1 MPRPT
6 TPYAALASAALAL
19 LLAASRPASAADLDD
34 VRAELTRNIQTSQ
47 RELSAAEATVGRER
61 GELAQRLAA
70 AQNRVLDLREKA
82 AAARRLADEKTLT
95 LQQIETR
102 LNTWRDQSRFQKNL
116 LAGFL
121 DKTGKRRLSE
131 QQGEIDMRKD
141 LALLA
146 QHVDAQQ
153 ARLHPRWQKGRV
165 VLPEGDLADGDVLTM
180 GPVAWFRG
188 AQPERSGLLRKDK
201 DITRVS
207 LLFAGAADA
216 GIQALHR
223 GSAGVVTF
231 DPTLSRAMLL
241 AEQDEPLFQH
251 LRRGGFWAIPIV
263 LFGVFASVIAVLKA
277 VSLYR
282 LPTLVPALAER
293 VQSAV
298 ARGGDARRAL
308 AEQVTGPQGELVS
321 VAIASQAKDE
331 RDDRLHAT
339 LLQQRIRLE
348 RWLGAI
354 AITAS
359 VSPLLGLLGTV
370 SGMIATFKAMSLFGA
385 GDASAVSGGVGEALI
400 NTELG
405 LVVAIPALLA
415 HALMSR
421 KAKSYLAQLESDA
434 VHLSRLPPEAGAA

>member
-1 MPRPT
+1 VRRPST
-6 TPYAALASAALAL
+6 IRPALATLSLSL
-19 LLAASRPASAADLDD
+19 LLAASGTALADLDD
-34 VRAELTRNIQTSQ
+34 VRAELTRNIQGAQ
-47 RELSAAEATVGRER
+47 RELSAEQTRVGRER

-70 AQNRVLDLREKA
+70 AQNRVLDLRERA
-82 AAARRLADEKTLT
+82 TAARRLADERTLT
-95 LQQIETR
+95 LKQIETR
-102 LNTWRDQSRFQKNL
+102 LDTWREQSRFQKNL

-121 DKTGKRRLSE
+121 DKTGRRRLSE
-131 QQGEIDMRKD
+131 QQGEVDMRKD
-141 LALLA
+141 LPLLGEHVGA
-146 QHVDAQQ
+146 QE
-153 ARLHPRWQKGRV
+153 ARLHPSWHRGRV
-165 VLPEGDLADGDVLTM
+165 VLRDGNIAEGDVLNV
-180 GPVAWFRG
+180 GPTAWFRR
-188 AQPERSGLLRKDK
+188 AEPELSGLIRRDR

-207 LLFAGAADA
+207 LELTGDAGA
-216 GIQALHR
+216 GIQDLYR

-231 DPTLSRAMLL
+231 DPTLSRALLL
-241 AEQDEPLFQH
+241 AEQKESLLQH

-263 LFGVFASVIAVLKA
+263 LFGLFASTIAVLKA

-282 LPTLVPALAER
+282 LPTPVPALAER

-298 ARGGDARRAL
+298 ERGGEPRRAL

-321 VAIASQAKDE
+321 IALAAQTNDE

-339 LLQQRIRLE
+339 LLAQRIRLE

-370 SGMIATFKAMSLFGA
+370 SGMITTFKAMSLFGA
-385 GDASAVSGGVGEALI
+385 GDASAVSGGIGEALI

-421 KAKSYLAQLESDA
+421 KAKGYFAQLESDA
-434 VHLSRLPPEAGAA
+434 VHLSRLPMRAGAA